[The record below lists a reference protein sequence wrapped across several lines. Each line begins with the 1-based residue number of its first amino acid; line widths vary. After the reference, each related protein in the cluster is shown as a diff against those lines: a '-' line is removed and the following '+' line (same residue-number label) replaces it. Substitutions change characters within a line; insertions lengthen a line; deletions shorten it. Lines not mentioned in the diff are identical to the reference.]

1 MLRDSTIVLYRAFR
15 SCLAPV
21 MAGGLLSASC
31 SVTVDANRAQC
42 ATDEDCVRRGPAF
55 AESACVE
62 SLCLPKEMT
71 ACEDGSDCMGSRE
84 RPTRDACVGSACGA
98 TDARVREAGV
108 KPPSRPSVDAGM
120 DADAS
125 FSAVEAAAPSD
136 ATNVPDDE
144 IVRPPAEDAAL
155 PAPRECNVDDDC
167 ALLGKPGNV
176 CIDALCFPAV
186 DGHPC
191 TADAECSAYGPE
203 FVGGRCV
210 SSTCRANPRWRC
222 EKPTT
227 ATSME
232 PLAVT
237 VFVRDSLSLNPLRS
251 IRAQVCQKLDV
262 SCSEPITETTSDS
275 EGYFKFTVPADFAGY
290 MKVEDRRYMPAMYFF
305 PPALPSDGKLQPFP
319 LLGAGLVDSL
329 ALSLGSRL
337 DRERGHMMLV
347 AEDCLGMALPGVS
360 FTSTQPDRSTI
371 QFYVRDLLPSTTAK
385 ETAEVG
391 NGGYLNFPIGNAIID
406 VTLVK
411 SMLKLTTFS
420 VVVRPGFISV
430 AYVRPDAR

>member
-1 MLRDSTIVLYRAFR
+1 MLRDSSTGLYRAFR
-15 SCLAPV
+15 GYLAPV
-21 MAGGLLSASC
+21 GAAALLSTAC
-31 SVTVDANRAQC
+31 SATVDADRAQC
-42 ATDEDCVRRGPAF
+42 ATDDDCARRGREF
-55 AESACVE
+55 AESSCVE
-62 SLCLPKEMT
+62 SVCLPKEM
-71 ACEDGSDCMGSRE
+71 APCEDGSDCMGSRE
-84 RPTRDACVGSACGA
+84 RPTRDACVGSACDGV
-98 TDARVREAGV
+98 DARVREAGV

-120 DADAS
+120 DASFSSMEASTAIDAS
-125 FSAVEAAAPSD
+125 S
-136 ATNVPDDE
+136 VPGDE
-144 IVRPPAEDAAL
+144 PEPPPVVDAAL
-155 PAPRECNVDDDC
+155 APPRECTVDDDC
-167 ALLGKPGNV
+167 ARLGKPGNV
-176 CIDALCFPAV
+176 CIDALCFPAIE
-186 DGHPC
+186 GHPC
-191 TADAECSAYGPE
+191 TADAECSAFGPE

-210 SSTCRANPRWRC
+210 GSTCRPNPRWRC
-222 EKPTT
+222 EKPAT

-237 VFVRDSLSLNPLRS
+237 VFVRDSLSLNPLRN
-251 IRAQVCQKLDV
+251 IRALVCQKLDV
-262 SCSEPITETTSDS
+262 SCVEPVTEATSDS

-337 DRERGHMMLV
+337 NPERGHMMLV

-360 FTSTQPDRSTI
+360 FSSTQPDRSTI

-391 NGGYLNFPIGNAIID
+391 NGGYLNFPTGNAIID

>member
-1 MLRDSTIVLYRAFR
+1 MRRDSSIGLYRAFR
-15 SCLAPV
+15 GRLASV
-21 MAGGLLSASC
+21 VVAALLSASC
-31 SVTVDANRAQC
+31 SVALDADRAQC
-42 ATDEDCVRRGPAF
+42 ATDDDCARRGPEF
-55 AESACVE
+55 ADSACVE
-62 SLCLPKEMT
+62 SVCLPKERT
-71 ACEDGSDCMGSRE
+71 ACEDGSDCMGSRD
-84 RPTRDACVGSACGA
+84 PTPRDACVGSSCGV

-108 KPPSRPSVDAGM
+108 KPPPRQPVDAGM
-120 DADAS
+120 DASLSSIEASTPFDAN
-125 FSAVEAAAPSD
+125 
-136 ATNVPDDE
+136 NVPGDE
-144 IVRPPAEDAAL
+144 PVRPPEADAAL
-155 PAPRECNVDDDC
+155 PVPRECNVDDDC

-176 CIDALCFPAV
+176 CIDALCFPAAE
-186 DGHPC
+186 GHPC
-191 TADAECSAYGPE
+191 KADAECSAFGPE

-210 SSTCRANPRWRC
+210 SSTCRPNPRWRC
-222 EKPTT
+222 EKPST
-227 ATSME
+227 ATSMA

-237 VFVRDSLSLNPLRS
+237 VFVRDSLSLNPLRN

-262 SCSEPITETTSDS
+262 SCAEPVTETTSDG

-337 DRERGHMMLV
+337 SSERGHMMLV

-391 NGGYLNFPIGNAIID
+391 NGGFLNFPTGNAIID